1 MEQDNFQ
8 NTRLI
13 RITGNQL
20 DLHDAK
26 IVPQEINLLRQKT
39 FTKELSS
46 LVNRIYSN
54 EADES
59 ESVKEIASL
68 DITEKN
74 NLLMEFE
81 KLIYSLKHKEE
92 ISKTESRYNPFNL
105 NIDVYDDIDDIDDYL
120 QKGIEQCGFDEF
132 GIFKYILTES
142 SFKFDRGILDDFL
155 KTNCFFGL
163 KDDLFKK
170 GIPEHGVIIEADSIE
185 KDPFLKK
192 KFSSNSE
199 SEENNNSFY
208 LNRVLYCC
216 DKVFIKENNSNLST
230 IERYTSPLIMI
241 KLPEGFNMD
250 TKEIHKIIVKHMSI
264 PLAVYMGK
272 NRLIPVIN
280 DYSYEDC
287 FHLIELFQKISHTSE
302 LTWCILSGK
311 EMSSMESFF
320 MLKYFLSKIKL
331 NAGINSLVMRVAL
344 NQIVLALPTKN
355 VEKIKKII
363 DEFNK
368 RSSNYLEL
376 KYIEDYNS
384 ESKNKLIEF
393 FL

>member
-1 MEQDNFQ
+1 MEQDNSQ

-20 DLHDAK
+20 DLHEVKAK
-26 IVPQEINLLRQKT
+26 PEGVNLLRQKT

-54 EADES
+54 ETGES
-59 ESVKEIASL
+59 ESIKEIASL
-68 DITEKN
+68 DIAEKN

-92 ISKTESRYNPFNL
+92 IAKTESQYNPFNL
-105 NIDVYDDIDDIDDYL
+105 DIDVYDDIDDIDDYL
-120 QKGIEQCGFDEF
+120 QRGIEQCGFNEF

-155 KTNCFFGL
+155 KRNCFFGL
-163 KDDLFKK
+163 KDDLFKE
-170 GIPEHGVIIEADSIE
+170 GIPEHGIIIEADSIE

-192 KFSSNSE
+192 KFSSNSG
-199 SEENNNSFY
+199 SEKSNSSFY
-208 LNRVLYCC
+208 LNRVLSYS
-216 DKVFIKENNSNLST
+216 DKVFIKENNPNLST

-241 KLPEGFNMD
+241 KLPDESNMNAV
-250 TKEIHKIIVKHMSI
+250 EVHKIITKYMSI

-280 DYSYEDC
+280 DCSYEDC
-287 FHLIELFQKISHTSE
+287 FHLIELFQKTSPAPE
-302 LTWCILSGK
+302 LTWCILFGR
-311 EMSSMESFF
+311 EMFSMESFF
-320 MLKYFLSKIKL
+320 MIKYFLSKIKL

-355 VEKIKKII
+355 VDKLKKII
-363 DEFNK
+363 DDFNN
-368 RSSNYLEL
+368 RSSNYIDL
-376 KYIEDYNS
+376 KYIEDYSS
-384 ESKNKLIEF
+384 ETKNKLLEF